1 MKGHADRAIT
11 DERFAKRSERWPDN
25 TPDTKE
31 AYYIRDVFDSEIV

>member
-1 MKGHADRAIT
+1 MKGHADRVIT